1 MMYTLPILTFDT
13 DYSVPYSTDSDVTIA
28 NTKPTKSK
36 VSKKSTTP
44 VTTIVSK
51 NRNKINNESTLRSRQ
66 STKLLWDVH
75 RKLIIRF
82 LQIDP
87 AYYNAENY
95 DCFAIYFELMRAL
108 PLTRQLV
115 LDIVNSQNRSSSADS
130 DRIYYHSGIPEPSG
144 PTAAIPSRLHASTVH
159 VMETHLQFESNE
171 LEVFHE
177 FNGLHGVF
185 AVDSAG

>member
-1 MMYTLPILTFDT
+1 MYTLPILTFDT

-44 VTTIVSK
+44 ATTIDSK
-51 NRNKINNESTLRSRQ
+51 NRNKINNDSTLRSRQ
-66 STKLLWDVH
+66 STWDVH

-87 AYYNAENY
+87 AHYNAENY

-130 DRIYYHSGIPEPSG
+130 DRIYYHSGIPDPSG

-159 VMETHLQFESNE
+159 VMETHLQFESSE